1 MISMSLYRWGDIP
14 EERLT
19 DKLSRK
25 LISGKNEMLAQVFL
39 KKGCVVAS
47 HKHESEQMTFILKGL
62 LELTLP
68 DRKVRVG
75 EGEVLVIPPNLE
87 HGAVALEDTIDLDI
101 FSPIRND
108 WLTGQDH
115 YLRRK

>member
-1 MISMSLYRWGDIP
+1 MISMSLYRWSDVP

-47 HKHESEQMTFILKGL
+47 HNHESEQMTFILKGL

-75 EGEVLVIPPNLE
+75 EGEVLVIPPNVE
-87 HGAVALEDTIDLDI
+87 HSAVALEDTIDLDI

-115 YLRRK
+115 YLRGR